1 MNHNKKMDAKALV
14 ATLSK
19 YVNVM
24 SHSKEEVA
32 KEILREH
39 RTIQQSMFGLMLYV
53 IEQWSKQEHYD
64 LRNEYTIQSSK
75 KIMEVMIDSH
85 MPFI

>member
-1 MNHNKKMDAKALV
+1 MNHNKKTDAKALV
-14 ATLSK
+14 DMLSK

-24 SHSKEEVA
+24 SHSRDEVA

-39 RTIQQSMFGLMLYV
+39 RTLQQSMFGLMLYV
-53 IEQWSKQEHYD
+53 IEQWSKQENYD